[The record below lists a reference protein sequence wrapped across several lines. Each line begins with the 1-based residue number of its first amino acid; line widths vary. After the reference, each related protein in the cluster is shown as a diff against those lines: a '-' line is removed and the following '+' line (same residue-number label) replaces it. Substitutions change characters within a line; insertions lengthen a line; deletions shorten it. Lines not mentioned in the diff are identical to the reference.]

1 MIPSRYRNAYKEV
14 YIILSYLDED
24 DYNKVPLEVINAIE
38 NNMNEEYEYYM
49 NEDIDLSNQQMLP
62 ETKAT
67 LFNLFRDYLSTPEQ
81 KGKITRMQRE
91 DRLKFERQKGQ
102 KYGQNVFENKKVKEK
117 TINELEKT
125 TLPTEVKKSLFGKI
139 IDFFRN
145 LFKF

>member
-24 DYNKVPLEVINAIE
+24 DYNKIPLEVIDAIE
-38 NNMNEEYEYYM
+38 NNM

-81 KGKITRMQRE
+81 KEKIIRMQRE
-91 DRLKFERQKGQ
+91 DRLKLERQKEQ
-102 KYGQNVFENKKVKEK
+102 KYGKNVFENKKVKEK
-117 TINELEKT
+117 TINEFEKT

>member
-24 DYNKVPLEVINAIE
+24 DYNKIPLEVIDAIE

-62 ETKAT
+62 ETKAA

-81 KGKITRMQRE
+81 KEKIIRMQRE
-91 DRLKFERQKGQ
+91 DRLKLERQKEQ
-102 KYGQNVFENKKVKEK
+102 KYGKNVFENKKVKEK
-117 TINELEKT
+117 TINEFEKT
-125 TLPTEVKKSLFGKI
+125 TLPTEVRFICTQG
-139 IDFFRN
+139 
-145 LFKF
+145 

>member
-24 DYNKVPLEVINAIE
+24 DYNKIPLEVIDAIE

-81 KGKITRMQRE
+81 KEKIIRMQRE
-91 DRLKFERQKGQ
+91 DRLKL
-102 KYGQNVFENKKVKEK
+102 K
-117 TINELEKT
+117 T
-125 TLPTEVKKSLFGKI
+125 
-139 IDFFRN
+139 
-145 LFKF
+145 

>member
-24 DYNKVPLEVINAIE
+24 DYNKIPLEVIDAIE

-81 KGKITRMQRE
+81 KEKIIRMQRE
-91 DRLKFERQKGQ
+91 DRLKLERQKEQ
-102 KYGQNVFENKKVKEK
+102 KYGKNVFENKKVKEK
-117 TINELEKT
+117 TIK
-125 TLPTEVKKSLFGKI
+125 
-139 IDFFRN
+139 N
-145 LFKF
+145 LRKQHYLQK

>member
-24 DYNKVPLEVINAIE
+24 DYNKIPLEVIDAIG

-81 KGKITRMQRE
+81 KEKIIRMQRE
-91 DRLKFERQKGQ
+91 DRLKLERQKEQ
-102 KYGQNVFENKKVKEK
+102 KYGKNVFENKKVKEK
-117 TINELEKT
+117 TINEFEKT
-125 TLPTEVKKSLFGKI
+125 TLPTEVK
-139 IDFFRN
+139 N
-145 LFKF
+145 LYLEK

>member
-24 DYNKVPLEVINAIE
+24 DYNKIPLEVIDAIE
-38 NNMNEEYEYYM
+38 NNMNE
-49 NEDIDLSNQQMLP
+49 DVDLSNQQMLP

-81 KGKITRMQRE
+81 KEKIIRMQRE
-91 DRLKFERQKGQ
+91 DRLKLERQKEQ
-102 KYGQNVFENKKVKEK
+102 KYGKNVFENKKVKEK
-117 TINELEKT
+117 TINEFEKT

>member
-1 MIPSRYRNAYKEV
+1 
-14 YIILSYLDED
+14 
-24 DYNKVPLEVINAIE
+24 
-38 NNMNEEYEYYM
+38 
-49 NEDIDLSNQQMLP
+49 MLP

-81 KGKITRMQRE
+81 KEKIIRMQRE
-91 DRLKFERQKGQ
+91 DRLKLERQKEQ
-102 KYGQNVFENKKVKEK
+102 KYGKNVFQNKKVKEK
-117 TINELEKT
+117 TINEFEET

>member
-24 DYNKVPLEVINAIE
+24 DYNKIPLEVIDAIE

-49 NEDIDLSNQQMLP
+49 NEDVDLSNQQMLL

-81 KGKITRMQRE
+81 KEKIIRMQRE
-91 DRLKFERQKGQ
+91 DRLKLERQKEQ
-102 KYGQNVFENKKVKEK
+102 KYGKNVFENKKVKEK
-117 TINELEKT
+117 TINEFEKT
-125 TLPTEVKKSLFGKI
+125 TLPTGVKKSLFGKI

>member
-24 DYNKVPLEVINAIE
+24 DYNKIPLEVIDAIE
-38 NNMNEEYEYYM
+38 NHMNEEYEYYM

-81 KGKITRMQRE
+81 KEKIIRMQRE
-91 DRLKFERQKGQ
+91 DRLKLERQKEQ
-102 KYGQNVFENKKVKEK
+102 KYGKNVFENKKVKEK
-117 TINELEKT
+117 TIKKT
-125 TLPTEVKKSLFGKI
+125 PTIQFPVK
-139 IDFFRN
+139 
-145 LFKF
+145 

>member
-24 DYNKVPLEVINAIE
+24 DYNKIPLEVIDAIE

-62 ETKAT
+62 ETKAA

-81 KGKITRMQRE
+81 KEKIKKMISE
-91 DRLKFERQKGQ
+91 ERA
-102 KYGQNVFENKKVKEK
+102 
-117 TINELEKT
+117 T